1 MLQCPADH
9 PLDCPVTGAY
19 IRSRV
24 DAALAGE
31 GPPEPAFPDVPEES
45 SGS

>member
-1 MLQCPADH
+1 MLRCPADL